1 MQAGAK
7 MIYPD
12 WLPPEATQ
20 IIVVLFLSFLIG
32 LEREERK
39 TNGDPYAFGGVRT
52 YPLIGLIGYAMS
64 ALSGGE
70 LLPLTLGF
78 IVVAAFL
85 LLSYWHKLDA
95 SGQSGVTGQMS
106 ALATYLIGALVFRE
120 LFWLATTLTVA
131 SVLLLEFK
139 AGLESL
145 ARRIDP
151 ADILTVTQFLLLAA
165 VILPLLPNA
174 PLGRFSINPFQAWL
188 VVVAVSAVSYG
199 SYLLQR
205 LRQGRSGLLLAA
217 LAGGAYSSTV
227 TTVVL
232 SRRSVAAGSPRLY
245 AGAILMASGI
255 MYLRLGVFL
264 ALFNPALLQRL
275 WLSFLLLAA
284 AALLGGWL
292 WAKSGHEAA
301 ARRQE
306 DYRPRNPLEI
316 GAALLFALL
325 FLAMLAATRLA
336 SQYLGAGGVYAL
348 AAVMGVSDVD
358 PFIMGITQSTPAL
371 TPLPVAASAIL
382 IAAAA
387 NNAAKGVYACALGAR
402 EAGRQSL
409 WLLLALAALGL
420 LPLGWA

>member
-174 PLGRFSINPFQAWL
+174 PLGRFRINPFQAWL